1 MNSHSAIPTLCFD
14 HVVVAI
20 DCLDKSVERFI
31 SSGFH
36 VEKGGVNG
44 PTENALVIFEDGSYI
59 ELIALRSRL
68 FQRLVKASGLIGL
81 LDLFWKLKPTLKLR
95 FIMWF
100 AGKGGLIDWCLRS
113 SDLGIT
119 KDHLEQSDVRVSEIG
134 EFARTR
140 PDGEIAEWLL
150 ASPLQRQHPFLIQ
163 DLSARPVRVPL
174 VSSTAHRNGVVGIGA
189 IIVNGNRYLN
199 SQSEAGTFFTKG
211 NTMVGRHNTITIEL
225 SGIDA
230 EFELPADL
238 GINIR
243 PFDSSSQK
251 PVR

>member
-1 MNSHSAIPTLCFD
+1 MNSHPANPTLCFD
-14 HVVVAI
+14 HVVVAVG
-20 DCLDKSVERFI
+20 CLDKSVERFI

-36 VEKGGVNG
+36 VELGGVNG

-59 ELIALRSRL
+59 ELIALRSRF
-68 FQRLVKASGLIGL
+68 FQRLIRASGSIGL
-81 LDLFWKLKPTLKLR
+81 LDLFWKFKPTLKLR

-113 SDLGIT
+113 SDLGNTNDYLGQGGI
-119 KDHLEQSDVRVSEIG
+119 EVSEVG

-140 PDGEIAEWLL
+140 PDGEVAEWLL

-163 DLSARPVRVPL
+163 DLSSRSVRVPL
-174 VSSTAHRNGVVGIGA
+174 ANSTAHRNGVVGIGA

-199 SQSEAGTFFTKG
+199 SRTEAGYFFAKG
-211 NTMVGRHNTITIEL
+211 NTMAGRHNTITLEL
-225 SGIDA
+225 SGIA
-230 EFELPADL
+230 EGAELPSDL
-238 GINIR
+238 GINIG

-251 PVR
+251 SVS